1 MIKRK
6 FMAAF
11 ISLLLICAVITPVL
25 AYSSFPLTADDQ
37 EIQDALGYLR
47 SIQAADGSIG
57 GYGDSAWA
65 IMAIAAAGED
75 PKDWGFPSVVN
86 YLKGNADLLSGEFNM
101 GTAYGRVVLA
111 ILASGKDPSAFG
123 TGDPTYAPSGDYI
136 SQLRNLHNGTQFTD
150 GFGNTDLLNDDFWG
164 IMSLVA
170 AGKSQDTSL
179 ITASVAFMKDNQ
191 AEDGGWS
198 WATFDNPWYWESD
211 VDSTAAAIM
220 ALIAA
225 GEHPQSTLIGDGLG
239 YLKNNQ
245 DVSGG
250 FVSWGAVS
258 LASTIQA
265 VDAIVAAGQD
275 PTSDDWKPGA
285 DTPIDFILSMQETEG
300 SFFDPG
306 AWSPMREKNTSD
318 AIVALMGKHYPV
330 KYTPAYIYGVGGEAY
345 PVNRANILIPWL
357 VSGIAAI
364 AVIIIASRRH
374 IAHRKI

>member
-1 MIKRK
+1 MSKRK
-6 FMAAF
+6 IIAPL

-25 AYSSFPLTADDQ
+25 AYSSFPLTTDDQ

-57 GYGDSAWA
+57 SYSDSAWA
-65 IMAIAAAGED
+65 VMAIAAAGED
-75 PKDWGFPSVVN
+75 PKDWGFPSVVD

-101 GTAYGRVVLA
+101 GTAYGRVILA
-111 ILASGKDPSAFG
+111 ILASGKDPSTFG
-123 TGDPTYAPSGDYI
+123 IGDPTYAPSGDYI
-136 SQLRNLHNGTQFTD
+136 SQLRDLHDGTQFTD
-150 GFGNTDLLNDDFWG
+150 GFGNTDMLNDDFWG
-164 IMSLVA
+164 IMALVA
-170 AGKSQDTSL
+170 ADESQDTSL
-179 ITASVAFMKDNQ
+179 ITASVAFVKDNQ

-198 WATFDNPWYWESD
+198 WATVDNPWYTGSD

-225 GEHPQSTLIGDGLG
+225 GEHPQSTLIGDALG
-239 YLKNNQ
+239 YLKDNQ
-245 DVSGG
+245 NISGG

-265 VDAIVAAGQD
+265 VDAIVAARQD

-306 AWSPMREKNTSD
+306 SWSPMREKNTSE
-318 AIVALMGKHYPV
+318 AIIALMGKHYPV
-330 KYTPAYIYGVGGEAY
+330 KYTPTYIYGVGGEAY
-345 PVNRANILIPWL
+345 PVSRSAILIPWL
-357 VSGIAAI
+357 VLGIAAI
-364 AVIIIASRRH
+364 AVIIIASRRY
-374 IAHRKI
+374 ITHRKI